1 MEYTEILT
9 AIDDKNNIVLLDG
22 TISQNGIANIKY
34 VLMNKKLGS
43 VLSVWGAN
51 VEGKIPDW
59 VMRSVVVNGQVVDL
73 DEKQQLTVF
82 KKMSYKYWLSERAFQ
97 NDTQRQKT
105 R

>member
-1 MEYTEILT
+1 MEYDDILA

-22 TISQNGIANIKY
+22 TISQNGVANTKY

-51 VEGKIPDW
+51 IEGQVPNW
-59 VMRSVVVNGQVVDL
+59 VMRSVVVNGQVVEL

-82 KKMSYKYWLSERAFQ
+82 KKMSYKYWQSERIFQ
-97 NDTQRQKT
+97 SGMQKQKV